1 MDSATQDLLHQ
12 RIDELVY
19 DEEKIV
25 TCASLAT
32 ELNISFSEAKKYF
45 NNILERLWKAE
56 TR

>member
-25 TCASLAT
+25 SNNASFY
-32 ELNISFSEAKKYF
+32 IYF
-45 NNILERLWKAE
+45 L
-56 TR
+56 